1 MRPTDTQPKGHG
13 PPIRMAVGL
22 GDPERERTL
31 LRALTEAEDLV
42 VVERCLAAEQVLD
55 CARQG
60 RADVLLVA
68 FDLHRLTE
76 TILGE
81 LSKARVPL
89 VVLTPYAADEP
100 WRSLRGVVLPVETD
114 AKTVQ
119 QSLVAAVRGELRSAT
134 QDKATTDLDAP
145 HTDVDR
151 DVGEATIIAVASGQ
165 GSPGRTT
172 IAINLAAAL
181 GAVTPTALVDVD
193 LAGPSIA
200 AYLDADPTHNLYMLA
215 HAEPET
221 PREWDYALAQELQ
234 PLTPS
239 SPYAAVLCGLP
250 KPEMRT
256 RLSSPFFQRLIAQL
270 QRRHRYIV
278 LDVGADF
285 LTADLVLHRTAL
297 GMAHNVL
304 LVISTDLVGLWHG
317 RAALGRLQRHVG
329 IDPGRLALVLNRYDH
344 RQHHTRTEVE
354 WVLGVA
360 TAAVI
365 PFDPKS
371 VQRAAAAQRP
381 VILERRSP
389 AGRAV
394 LDLAGRA
401 HGGEIKLPP
410 DPQGRGQVR
419 WLRWASALRLGW
431 PGGSNPT
438 RIAQEGVADDEL
450 STPVA
455 IGQPEERSN
464 GRARLESR
472 GPDGR

>member
-1 MRPTDTQPKGHG
+1 MRPTDSQPRGHG
-13 PPIRMAVGL
+13 PPIRVAVGL

-31 LRALTEAEDLV
+31 LRSLTDREDLV

-60 RADVLLVA
+60 RADALLVA

-81 LSKARVPL
+81 LSKTRVPL
-89 VVLTPYAADEP
+89 VILTPYPADEP
-100 WRSLRGVVLPVETD
+100 WRSLHGVILPVETD
-114 AKTVQ
+114 VETVQ
-119 QSLVAAVRGELRSAT
+119 QSLVAAVRGEEGSAP
-134 QDKATTDLDAP
+134 QDMASTNIDAP
-145 HTDVDR
+145 RSDVDR
-151 DVGEATIIAVASGQ
+151 DVSEATIIAVASGQ

-181 GAVTPTALVDVD
+181 GAVAPTVLVDVD
-193 LAGPSIA
+193 LVGPSIA

-221 PREWDYALAQELQ
+221 SREWDHALEQELQ
-234 PLTPS
+234 PLTPG
-239 SPYAAVLCGLP
+239 SPHAGVLCGLP

-256 RLSSPFFQRLIAQL
+256 RLSSAFFQRLIAEL

-297 GMAHNVL
+297 GVAHNVL

-329 IDPGRLALVLNRYDH
+329 IDPARLALVLNRYDH
-344 RQHHTRTEVE
+344 RQHHTRTEIE

-365 PFDPKS
+365 PFDPRS

-394 LDLAGRA
+394 LDLAERA
-401 HGGEIKLPP
+401 HGGHIKLPP
-410 DPQGRGQVR
+410 DPRGRGHVR

-431 PGGSNPT
+431 PGGSNAAH
-438 RIAQEGVADDEL
+438 IAQEGGADDEL

-455 IGQPEERSN
+455 LGEPEQRSN

-472 GPDGR
+472 DPDGR

>member
-1 MRPTDTQPKGHG
+1 MRPTDTQPKEHG
-13 PPIRMAVGL
+13 PPIRVAAGL

-42 VVERCLAAEQVLD
+42 VVKRCLAAEEILD

-60 RADVLLVA
+60 HADVLLVA

-81 LSKARVPL
+81 LSKTRVPL

-100 WRSLRGVVLPVETD
+100 WRSLQGVVLPVEAD
-114 AKTVQ
+114 ATTVQ
-119 QSLVAAVRGELRSAT
+119 QSLVAAVRGEARSGT
-134 QDKATTDLDAP
+134 QDKALSDLDAP
-145 HTDVDR
+145 HSNVDR
-151 DVGEATIIAVASGQ
+151 DVGDATIIAVASGQ

-181 GAVTPTALVDVD
+181 GAVAPTALVDVD

-221 PREWDYALAQELQ
+221 AREWDYALAQELQ
-234 PLTPS
+234 PLTPG
-239 SPYAAVLCGLP
+239 SPYATVLCGLP

-256 RLSSPFFQRLIAQL
+256 RLSSPFFQRLVAEL

-285 LTADLVLHRTAL
+285 LTPDLVLHRTAL

-317 RAALGRLQRHVG
+317 RAALGRLQKHVG
-329 IDPGRLALVLNRYDH
+329 IDPAQLALVLNRYDH
-344 RQHHTRTEVE
+344 RQHHTRTEIE

-394 LDLAGRA
+394 LDLAERA
-401 HGGEIKLPP
+401 HGGQIKLLP
-410 DPQGRGQVR
+410 DPQGRGHVR

-431 PGGSNPT
+431 PGGSNT
-438 RIAQEGVADDEL
+438 ARIAQEGVADDEL

-455 IGQPEERSN
+455 IGEPEERSN
-464 GRARLESR
+464 GRARFESR